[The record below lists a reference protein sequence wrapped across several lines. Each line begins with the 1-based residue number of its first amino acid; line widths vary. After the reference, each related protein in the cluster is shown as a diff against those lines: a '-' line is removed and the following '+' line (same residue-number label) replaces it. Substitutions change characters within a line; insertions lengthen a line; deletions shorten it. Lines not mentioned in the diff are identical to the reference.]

1 MAVGD
6 PLDPQTHPSR
16 WNLPPSLPR
25 GLSSWVGSVEVCRC
39 AQVMSILGDSPQAT
53 LLLFQ
58 VKKVTVPVERQQL
71 Q

>member
-1 MAVGD
+1 
-6 PLDPQTHPSR
+6 
-16 WNLPPSLPR
+16 
-25 GLSSWVGSVEVCRC
+25 
-39 AQVMSILGDSPQAT
+39 MSILGDSPQAT